1 MGCLPSR
8 SFAVFLTQYVI
19 ICRNMRAISAQAD
32 QEDVL
37 VPVRI
42 DMESNG
48 YQLRDTFTW
57 NLNGT

>member
-1 MGCLPSR
+1 
-8 SFAVFLTQYVI
+8 
-19 ICRNMRAISAQAD
+19 MRAISAQAD

-57 NLNGT
+57 NLNGMYRLLASFDWRNLQR

>member
-1 MGCLPSR
+1 
-8 SFAVFLTQYVI
+8 
-19 ICRNMRAISAQAD
+19 MRAISAQAD

-57 NLNGT
+57 NLNGTYLIVITATVMWPYP

>member
-1 MGCLPSR
+1 
-8 SFAVFLTQYVI
+8 
-19 ICRNMRAISAQAD
+19 MRAISAQAD

-57 NLNGT
+57 NLNGMIFVTL

>member
-1 MGCLPSR
+1 
-8 SFAVFLTQYVI
+8 
-19 ICRNMRAISAQAD
+19 MRAITAQAD

-42 DMESNG
+42 DIESNG

-57 NLNGT
+57 NLNGS

>member
-1 MGCLPSR
+1 
-8 SFAVFLTQYVI
+8 
-19 ICRNMRAISAQAD
+19 MRAISAQAD

-57 NLNGT
+57 NLNGTSIMMNRFDGMQCVT